1 MEQHHRLLRDFK
13 ALRTACFPPAEWA
26 KHCERVHEFQNLLT
40 NHCIAYQWALYPPCG
55 RIRANQRRLSAA
67 PVANRRRQRAAA

>member
-1 MEQHHRLLRDFK
+1 MEQHRRLLRDFK
-13 ALRTACFPPAEWA
+13 ALRITCFPPAEWA
-26 KHCERVHEFQNLLT
+26 AHCERMREFQGLLA

-55 RIRANQRRLSAA
+55 RIRANWRLSAA